1 MILFLSIVLGYYRI
15 TRRRLDV
22 REIELYFK
30 IMNKILSILVLSFIL
45 SNTSSATPP
54 KNKWSP
60 SLEKWKKIF
69 KKVEYPPNDC
79 KYCTERHDYW
89 AYDTYRKSSLENRNH
104 KNNGGLKK
112 IIIKPA
118 KSNPV
123 RIIKKNIKPLPKEI
137 YDYVYYRD
145 ISSLMVFDKGV
156 LIHDWKRDYIFNDK
170 PIDGQSRSK
179 SIVGIAAIKMACQNI
194 LDLNKTHAE
203 YSSEIKDSFYGH
215 VTLKDSLNMLARDQY
230 VMNYNIL
237 KETHRKKSDLVS
249 ILNRHPK
256 RLETEGPKEFKYS
269 NPNTDLITLDM
280 INILGGKKK
289 FAKWFQKNISEAAG
303 FASKGKILLDKKG
316 APISS
321 ASIMLTREDWLRFG
335 MYVIELMEDKNSC
348 EAKKLQEA
356 FENAVPTKK
365 KFAPKYAM
373 FFWLNGYGI
382 DNLVQMRGYGL
393 RLSLIDWKNDRIIQT
408 NSFAISW
415 KPQELVNLI
424 WK

>member
-1 MILFLSIVLGYYRI
+1 MKKLLGIV
-15 TRRRLDV
+15 
-22 REIELYFK
+22 
-30 IMNKILSILVLSFIL
+30 VLSFIL

-256 RLETEGPKEFKYS
+256 RLETERPKVFKYS
-269 NPNTDLITLDM
+269 NPNTNLITLDM
-280 INILGGKKK
+280 INVLGGKKML
-289 FAKWFQKNISEAAG
+289 AKWFQKNISEAAG

>member
-1 MILFLSIVLGYYRI
+1 MKKLLAIVVLGLLWSTTLI
-15 TRRRLDV
+15 
-22 REIELYFK
+22 
-30 IMNKILSILVLSFIL
+30 
-45 SNTSSATPP
+45 ATQP
-54 KNKWSP
+54 KNEWSP

-89 AYDTYRKSSLENRNH
+89 AYNTYRKASLKNRDY

-194 LDLNKTHAE
+194 LDLNKTHGE

-230 VMNYNIL
+230 VINYNIL
-237 KETHRKKSDLVS
+237 TETHRKKSDLIT
-249 ILNRHPK
+249 ILNKHPK

-280 INILGGKKK
+280 INVLGGKKK

-303 FASKGKILLDKKG
+303 FESKGKILLDKKG
-316 APISS
+316 TPISS
-321 ASIMLTREDWLRFG
+321 SSIMLTREDWLRFG
-335 MYVIELMEDKNSC
+335 MYVIELMKDKNSC

-356 FENAVPTKK
+356 FNNAVPTKK

-373 FFWLNGYGI
+373 FFWLNGYGVE
-382 DNLVQMRGYGL
+382 NLVQMRGHGL
-393 RLSLIDWKNDRIIQT
+393 RLSLIDWKNDKIIQT

>member
-1 MILFLSIVLGYYRI
+1 MKKLLAIIVLG
-15 TRRRLDV
+15 L
-22 REIELYFK
+22 LW
-30 IMNKILSILVLSFIL
+30 
-45 SNTSSATPP
+45 SNTSTATPQ

-89 AYDTYRKSSLENRNH
+89 AYDTYRKASLENRNK

-170 PIDGQSRSK
+170 PINGESRSK
-179 SIVGIAAIKMACQNI
+179 SIVGVAALKMACQNI
-194 LDLNKTHAE
+194 LDLDKTHGD
-203 YSSEIKDSFYGH
+203 YSPEIKDSFYGH
-215 VTLKDSLNMLARDQY
+215 IKLKDSLNMLGRDQF
-230 VMNYNIL
+230 VINYNIL
-237 KETHRKKSDLVS
+237 KETHRKKSDLTT
-249 ILNRHPK
+249 ILNKHPK
-256 RLETEGPKEFKYS
+256 KLETEGPKEFKYS

-280 INILGGKKK
+280 INVLGGKNK

-303 FASKGKILLDKKG
+303 FESKGKILLDKKG
-316 APISS
+316 VPISS
-321 ASIMLTREDWLRFG
+321 SSIMLTREDWLRFG
-335 MYVIELMEDKNSC
+335 IYVIELMKDKNSC

-356 FENAVPTKK
+356 FKNAVPTKK

-373 FFWLNGYGI
+373 FFWLNGYNVE
-382 DNLVQMRGYGL
+382 NLVQMRGHGL
-393 RLSLIDWKNDRIIQT
+393 RLSLIDWKNDKIIQT
-408 NSFAISW
+408 NGFAISW
-415 KPQELVNLI
+415 KPQELVNLV
-424 WK
+424 WKQN

>member
-1 MILFLSIVLGYYRI
+1 MKKLLGIV
-15 TRRRLDV
+15 
-22 REIELYFK
+22 
-30 IMNKILSILVLSFIL
+30 VLSFIL

-321 ASIMLTREDWLRFG
+321 SSIMLTREDWLRFG

>member
-1 MILFLSIVLGYYRI
+1 
-15 TRRRLDV
+15 
-22 REIELYFK
+22 
-30 IMNKILSILVLSFIL
+30 MNKILSIVVLSFIL

-194 LDLNKTHAE
+194 LNLNKTHAE

-321 ASIMLTREDWLRFG
+321 SSIMLTREDWLRFG

>member
-1 MILFLSIVLGYYRI
+1 MKKLLCIV
-15 TRRRLDV
+15 
-22 REIELYFK
+22 
-30 IMNKILSILVLSFIL
+30 VLSFIL
-45 SNTSSATPP
+45 SNTSLATPP

-321 ASIMLTREDWLRFG
+321 SSIMLTREDWLRFG

>member
-1 MILFLSIVLGYYRI
+1 
-15 TRRRLDV
+15 
-22 REIELYFK
+22 
-30 IMNKILSILVLSFIL
+30 MNKILVIVVLSFIL
-45 SNTSSATPP
+45 SNTSLATPP

-321 ASIMLTREDWLRFG
+321 SSIMLTREDWLRFG
-335 MYVIELMEDKNSC
+335 MYVIELMKDKNSC

>member
-1 MILFLSIVLGYYRI
+1 MNNKFSQ
-15 TRRRLDV
+15 TRRRLEV

-30 IMNKILSILVLSFIL
+30 IMNKILSIVVLSFIL

-269 NPNTDLITLDM
+269 NPNTELITLDM
-280 INILGGKKK
+280 IHILGGKKK

-321 ASIMLTREDWLRFG
+321 SSIMLTREDWLRFG

>member
-1 MILFLSIVLGYYRI
+1 MKKLLAIIVLG
-15 TRRRLDV
+15 L
-22 REIELYFK
+22 LW
-30 IMNKILSILVLSFIL
+30 
-45 SNTSSATPP
+45 SNTSTATPQ

-89 AYDTYRKSSLENRNH
+89 AYDTYRKASLENRNK

-118 KSNPV
+118 KSNSV

-156 LIHDWKRDYIFNDK
+156 LIHDWRRDYIFNDK

-179 SIVGIAAIKMACQNI
+179 SIVGVATIKMACQNI
-194 LDLNKTHAE
+194 LDLDKTHGD
-203 YSSEIKDSFYGH
+203 YSPKIKDSFYGH
-215 VTLKDSLNMLARDQY
+215 VKLKDSLNMLARDQF
-230 VMNYNIL
+230 VINYNIL
-237 KETHRKKSDLVS
+237 KETHRKKSDLIT
-249 ILNRHPK
+249 ILNKHPK

-280 INILGGKKK
+280 INVLGGKKK

-303 FASKGKILLDKKG
+303 FESKGKILLDKKG
-316 APISS
+316 TPISS
-321 ASIMLTREDWLRFG
+321 SSIMLTREDWLRFG
-335 MYVIELMEDKNSC
+335 MYVIELMKDKNSC

-356 FENAVPTKK
+356 FNNAVPTKK

-373 FFWLNGYGI
+373 FFWLNGYGVE
-382 DNLVQMRGYGL
+382 NLVQMRGHGL
-393 RLSLIDWKNDRIIQT
+393 RLSLIDWKNDKIIQT

>member
-1 MILFLSIVLGYYRI
+1 
-15 TRRRLDV
+15 
-22 REIELYFK
+22 
-30 IMNKILSILVLSFIL
+30 MNKILSIVVLSFIL

-269 NPNTDLITLDM
+269 NPNTDLVTLDM

-321 ASIMLTREDWLRFG
+321 SSIMLTREDWLRFG

>member
-1 MILFLSIVLGYYRI
+1 MNNKFSQ
-15 TRRRLDV
+15 TRRRLEV
-22 REIELYFK
+22 REKELYFK
-30 IMNKILSILVLSFIL
+30 IMNKILSIVVLSFIL

-321 ASIMLTREDWLRFG
+321 SSIMLTREDWLRFG

>member
-1 MILFLSIVLGYYRI
+1 MKKLLGIV
-15 TRRRLDV
+15 
-22 REIELYFK
+22 
-30 IMNKILSILVLSFIL
+30 VLSFIL

-230 VMNYNIL
+230 VINYNIL

>member
-1 MILFLSIVLGYYRI
+1 MNNKFSQ

-30 IMNKILSILVLSFIL
+30 IMNKILSIVVLSFIL

-280 INILGGKKK
+280 INVLGGKKK

-321 ASIMLTREDWLRFG
+321 SSIMLTREDWLRFG

>member
-1 MILFLSIVLGYYRI
+1 MKKLLAIVVLGLLWSTTLI
-15 TRRRLDV
+15 
-22 REIELYFK
+22 
-30 IMNKILSILVLSFIL
+30 
-45 SNTSSATPP
+45 ATPP
-54 KNKWSP
+54 KNEWSP

>member
-1 MILFLSIVLGYYRI
+1 MKKLLGIV
-15 TRRRLDV
+15 
-22 REIELYFK
+22 
-30 IMNKILSILVLSFIL
+30 VLSFIL

-89 AYDTYRKSSLENRNH
+89 AYDTYRKSSLENKNH

>member
-1 MILFLSIVLGYYRI
+1 MKKLLGIV
-15 TRRRLDV
+15 
-22 REIELYFK
+22 
-30 IMNKILSILVLSFIL
+30 VLSFIL

-194 LDLNKTHAE
+194 LDLNKTHGE

-303 FASKGKILLDKKG
+303 FESKGKILLDKKG

-321 ASIMLTREDWLRFG
+321 SSIMLTREDWLRFG
-335 MYVIELMEDKNSC
+335 MYVIELMKDKNSC

-373 FFWLNGYGI
+373 FFWLNGYGVE
-382 DNLVQMRGYGL
+382 NLVQMRGHGL

>member
-1 MILFLSIVLGYYRI
+1 MKKLLGIV
-15 TRRRLDV
+15 
-22 REIELYFK
+22 
-30 IMNKILSILVLSFIL
+30 VLSFIL

-321 ASIMLTREDWLRFG
+321 SSIMLTREDWLRFG

-356 FENAVPTKK
+356 FENAIPTKK

>member
-1 MILFLSIVLGYYRI
+1 MKKFLGIV
-15 TRRRLDV
+15 
-22 REIELYFK
+22 
-30 IMNKILSILVLSFIL
+30 VLSFIL

-335 MYVIELMEDKNSC
+335 MYVIELMKDKNSC

>member
-1 MILFLSIVLGYYRI
+1 MNNKFTQ
-15 TRRRLDV
+15 TRRRLDA

-30 IMNKILSILVLSFIL
+30 IMNKILSIVVLSFIL

-237 KETHRKKSDLVS
+237 KEIHRKKSDLVS

-321 ASIMLTREDWLRFG
+321 SSIMLTREDWLRFG

>member
-1 MILFLSIVLGYYRI
+1 MKKLLAIVVLGLLWSTTLI
-15 TRRRLDV
+15 
-22 REIELYFK
+22 
-30 IMNKILSILVLSFIL
+30 
-45 SNTSSATPP
+45 ATPP

-89 AYDTYRKSSLENRNH
+89 AYDTYRKSSLENKNH

>member
-1 MILFLSIVLGYYRI
+1 MNNKFSQ
-15 TRRRLDV
+15 TRRRLEV

-30 IMNKILSILVLSFIL
+30 IMNKILSIVVLSFIL

-237 KETHRKKSDLVS
+237 KEIHRKKSDLVS

-321 ASIMLTREDWLRFG
+321 SSIMLTREDWLRFG

>member
-1 MILFLSIVLGYYRI
+1 MKKLLGIV
-15 TRRRLDV
+15 
-22 REIELYFK
+22 
-30 IMNKILSILVLSFIL
+30 VLSFIL

-215 VTLKDSLNMLARDQY
+215 VTLKDSLNMLAKDQY

-321 ASIMLTREDWLRFG
+321 SSIMLTREDWLRFG

>member
-1 MILFLSIVLGYYRI
+1 
-15 TRRRLDV
+15 
-22 REIELYFK
+22 
-30 IMNKILSILVLSFIL
+30 MNKILSIVVLSFIL

-321 ASIMLTREDWLRFG
+321 SSIMLTREDWLRFG

>member
-1 MILFLSIVLGYYRI
+1 MKKLLAIIVLG
-15 TRRRLDV
+15 L
-22 REIELYFK
+22 LW
-30 IMNKILSILVLSFIL
+30 
-45 SNTSSATPP
+45 SNTSTATPQ

-89 AYDTYRKSSLENRNH
+89 AYDTYRKASLENRNK

-118 KSNPV
+118 KSNSV

-156 LIHDWKRDYIFNDK
+156 LIHDWRRDYIFNDK

-179 SIVGIAAIKMACQNI
+179 SIVGVATIKMACQNI
-194 LDLNKTHAE
+194 LDLDKTHGD
-203 YSSEIKDSFYGH
+203 YSPKIKDSFYGH
-215 VTLKDSLNMLARDQY
+215 VKLKDSLNMLARDQF
-230 VMNYNIL
+230 VINYNIL
-237 KETHRKKSDLVS
+237 KETHRKKSDLIT
-249 ILNRHPK
+249 ILNKHPK

-280 INILGGKKK
+280 INVLGGKKK

-303 FASKGKILLDKKG
+303 FESKGKILLDKKG
-316 APISS
+316 TPISS
-321 ASIMLTREDWLRFG
+321 SSIMLTREDWLRFG
-335 MYVIELMEDKNSC
+335 MYVIELMKDKNSC

-356 FENAVPTKK
+356 FKNAVPTKK

-373 FFWLNGYGI
+373 FFWLNGYGVE
-382 DNLVQMRGYGL
+382 NLVQMRGHGL
-393 RLSLIDWKNDRIIQT
+393 RLSLIDWKNDKIIQT

>member
-1 MILFLSIVLGYYRI
+1 MKKLLGIV
-15 TRRRLDV
+15 
-22 REIELYFK
+22 
-30 IMNKILSILVLSFIL
+30 VLSFIL

-215 VTLKDSLNMLARDQY
+215 VTLKDSLSMLARDQY

-321 ASIMLTREDWLRFG
+321 SSIMLTREDWLRFG

-373 FFWLNGYGI
+373 FFWLNGYGVE
-382 DNLVQMRGYGL
+382 NLVQMRGHGL

>member
-1 MILFLSIVLGYYRI
+1 MVLG
-15 TRRRLDV
+15 
-22 REIELYFK
+22 
-30 IMNKILSILVLSFIL
+30 FIL
-45 SNTSSATPP
+45 SNTSLATPP
-54 KNKWSP
+54 KHQWSP
-60 SLEKWKKIF
+60 SIEKWKKIF

-89 AYDTYRKSSLENRNH
+89 AYNTYRKASLKNRDY

-118 KSNPV
+118 KSNSV
-123 RIIKKNIKPLPKEI
+123 RIIKKNTKPLPKEI

-170 PIDGQSRSK
+170 PINGESRSK
-179 SIVGIAAIKMACQNI
+179 SIVGVAAIKMACQNI
-194 LDLNKTHAE
+194 LDLNKTHGE

-230 VMNYNIL
+230 VINYNIL
-237 KETHRKKSDLVS
+237 METHRKKKDLIT
-249 ILNRHPK
+249 ILNKHPK
-256 RLETEGPKEFKYS
+256 KLETEGPKEFKYS

-280 INILGGKKK
+280 INAIGGKKK
-289 FAKWFQKNISEAAG
+289 FVKWFQENISNFAG
-303 FASKGKILLDKKG
+303 FESKGKILLDKKG
-316 APISS
+316 NPISS
-321 ASIMLTREDWLRFG
+321 SSIMLTREDWLRFG
-335 MYVIELMEDKNSC
+335 MYVIELMKDEKSC

-373 FFWLNGYGI
+373 FFWLNGYGVE
-382 DNLVQMRGYGL
+382 DLVQMRGHGL
-393 RLSLIDWKNDRIIQT
+393 RLSLIDWKNDKIIQT
-408 NSFAISW
+408 NGFAISW

>member
-1 MILFLSIVLGYYRI
+1 MKKLLGIV
-15 TRRRLDV
+15 
-22 REIELYFK
+22 
-30 IMNKILSILVLSFIL
+30 VLSFIL

>member
-1 MILFLSIVLGYYRI
+1 MI
-15 TRRRLDV
+15 
-22 REIELYFK
+22 K
-30 IMNKILSILVLSFIL
+30 KILGIVVLSFIL

-321 ASIMLTREDWLRFG
+321 SSIMLTREDWLRFG

>member
-1 MILFLSIVLGYYRI
+1 MNNEFTQ

-30 IMNKILSILVLSFIL
+30 IMNKILSIVVLSFIL

-321 ASIMLTREDWLRFG
+321 SSIMLTREDWLRFG

-348 EAKKLQEA
+348 EAKMLQEA

-373 FFWLNGYGI
+373 FFWLNGYGVE
-382 DNLVQMRGYGL
+382 NLVQMRGHGL
-393 RLSLIDWKNDRIIQT
+393 RLSLIDWKNDKIIQT
-408 NSFAISW
+408 NGFAISW

>member
-1 MILFLSIVLGYYRI
+1 MKKLLGIV
-15 TRRRLDV
+15 
-22 REIELYFK
+22 
-30 IMNKILSILVLSFIL
+30 VLSFIL

-321 ASIMLTREDWLRFG
+321 SSIMLTREDWLRFG

-365 KFAPKYAM
+365 KFAPKYAL

>member
-1 MILFLSIVLGYYRI
+1 MNNKFTQ
-15 TRRRLDV
+15 TRRRLDA

-30 IMNKILSILVLSFIL
+30 IMNKILSIVVLSFIL

-203 YSSEIKDSFYGH
+203 YSPEIKDSFYGH

-237 KETHRKKSDLVS
+237 KEIHRKKSDLVS

-321 ASIMLTREDWLRFG
+321 SSIMLTREDWLRFG